1 MLTIHFFM
9 YILRAGRVQRIESEE
24 RVEAMSLH
32 DRILKD
38 VEKKIVTGVWPP
50 GHRIPFE
57 TDMAK
62 EYGCSRMTVN
72 KALTQLSHAGLL
84 ERNKKWGTFVK
95 APQTPSAALEITNI
109 QKEVEDAGKTY
120 SYRLLEDRMRGAEE
134 HETTTLNLSCGAEVR
149 ELRCVHYA
157 NGEPFCFE
165 ERIVNVAVAPEI
177 RSVTF
182 EDISPG
188 AWMFK
193 HVPWNNAEHQI
204 IAAEATVAVADIL
217 NMPVGSACL
226 IVERKTQNE
235 KGFVT
240 WARLSYAGCQH
251 RLVATFS
258 PTR

>member
-1 MLTIHFFM
+1 
-9 YILRAGRVQRIESEE
+9 
-24 RVEAMSLH
+24 MSLH
-32 DRILKD
+32 ERILKD
-38 VEKKIVTGVWPP
+38 VEQKIVTGTWPP
-50 GHRIPFE
+50 GYRIPFE

-72 KALTQLSHAGLL
+72 KALTQLSRAGLL

-95 APQTPSAALEITNI
+95 SPQTLSAALEISNI
-109 QKEVEDAGKTY
+109 QKEVEDAGKDY
-120 SYRLLEDRMRGAEE
+120 SYRLLDDQMRGAHE
-134 HETTTLNLSCGAEVR
+134 HEAKSLDLKQDAEVR

-157 NGEPFCFE
+157 NGEAFCFE

-177 RSVTF
+177 KSVTF
-182 EDISPG
+182 EDTSAG

-193 HVPWNNAEHQI
+193 HIPWNAAEHQI
-204 IAAEATVAVADIL
+204 IATEASERVASIL
-217 NMPVGSACL
+217 DMPVGSACL

-240 WARLSYAGCQH
+240 WARLSYAGSQH
-251 RLVATFS
+251 RLVATFT